1 MGGNYYRYDYRN
13 RRAFEVLEKNDSE
26 EENRTNLMPITI
38 AGFGLKYS
46 RAIRDAAQPDLIF
59 LDMIGPLEAIRGAWA
74 SLRNRKQVLYALGGS
89 VKMQKDPGHTI
100 LTTQLPSGD
109 YNWTIIQN
117 QAIPKK
123 MRYDMPVYF
132 WAEVGEMISETIPP
146 KRFSAAFNRSAPF
159 PIRPEWEPFLWE
171 QGVDRRLVMPMQSGD
186 CIRIRGFKL
195 KMDRENWQE
204 LIKTGIESQE
214 IT

>member
-1 MGGNYYRYDYRN
+1 MSSYYNRYDYRN
-13 RRAFEVLEKNDSE
+13 RRAFETLEKNASE
-26 EENRTNLMPITI
+26 EEGATNLLPITI
-38 AGFGLKYS
+38 AGFGMKYS
-46 RAIRDAAQPDLIF
+46 RAIRDASQPDLIY
-59 LDMIGPLEAIRGAWA
+59 LDIVGPLEAVRGAWA
-74 SLRNRKQVLYALGGS
+74 SLRSRKQVIYALGGT

-100 LTTQLPSGD
+100 LTTQLPYGD

-159 PIRPEWEPFLWE
+159 PIKPEWEPYLWE
-171 QGVDRRLVMPMQSGD
+171 KGVDRRLVMPMQSGD

-195 KMDRENWQE
+195 KMNREGWEALIQE
-204 LIKTGIESQE
+204 GIANKE
-214 IT
+214 IA